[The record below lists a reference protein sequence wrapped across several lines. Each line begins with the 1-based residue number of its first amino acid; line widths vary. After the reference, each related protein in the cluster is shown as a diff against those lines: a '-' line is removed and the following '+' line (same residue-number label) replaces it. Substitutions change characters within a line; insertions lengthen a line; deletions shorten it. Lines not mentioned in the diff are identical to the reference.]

1 MMAEGSVDAYRLLRI
16 LEDVSDKHARTV
28 RSLERVL
35 NRLRKDVT
43 NEELQLMARNY
54 LRRLRVLRQ
63 RLERNLNGI
72 IDFSDVDKEV
82 RDNVATL
89 SEYMIIVGYLYEE
102 DVLRKARIL
111 AKRGAS
117 ILAEEVDLLEDDL
130 EQVSRIVER
139 LQEIVDKYY

>member
-1 MMAEGSVDAYRLLRI
+1 MAEKIVDAYHLLRV
-16 LEDVSDKHARTV
+16 LEDVSDRHARTV

-35 NRLRKDVT
+35 NRLRKDVA

-63 RLERNLNGI
+63 PLERSLNGI
-72 IDFSDVDKEV
+72 IDFSDIDKEV

-117 ILAEEVDLLEDDL
+117 ILAEEIDLLEDDL

>member
-1 MMAEGSVDAYRLLRI
+1 MAEKIVDAYHLLRV
-16 LEDVSDKHARTV
+16 LEDVSDRHARTV

-35 NRLRKDVT
+35 NRLRKDVA

-63 RLERNLNGI
+63 RLERSLNGI
-72 IDFSDVDKEV
+72 IDFSDIDKEV

-117 ILAEEVDLLEDDL
+117 ILAEEIDLLEDDL